1 MRYILFFLTFL
12 GCIIGTVILISS
24 CSSNEKNYVS
34 YTQDI
39 DPIFK
44 TACISCHISE
54 TGENGNLN
62 LSGYSTLMAGDSY
75 NGPVVIPGDADH
87 SLLYEA
93 VSKPT
98 EEQSRLSGR
107 MPFGLNPLSTIQIN
121 QIEDWINEG
130 AKDN

>member
-1 MRYILFFLTFL
+1 MKHILSLTFL
-12 GCIIGTVILISS
+12 SWIIGTIVLIIS
-24 CSSNEKNYVS
+24 CSSNKTDQVS
-34 YTQDI
+34 YAQDI

-44 TACISCHISE
+44 THCIVCHISE
-54 TGENGNLN
+54 SGANGNLN
-62 LSGYSTLMAGDSY
+62 LSSYGTLMAGDSY

-98 EEQSRLSGR
+98 EEQSILSGR
-107 MPFGLNPLSTIQIN
+107 MPSGLSPLSTIQIN

>member
-24 CSSNEKNYVS
+24 CSSNEANYVS

-44 TACISCHISE
+44 TSCTPCHLTEDAS
-54 TGENGNLN
+54 NNNLN
-62 LSGYSTLMAGDSY
+62 LSSYSTLMAGDSY

-107 MPFGLNPLSTIQIN
+107 MPFGLNPLSAIQIN
-121 QIEDWINEG
+121 QIEDWINQG